1 MHGSEQAGEHDAVQ
15 PHRRQHED
23 RAVGEVDR
31 VPADPDGSEV
41 AAEVHEADPVVA
53 PRQRFARFLVDQLVR
68 IERHIPAQH
77 GQPATSEGGS

>member
-15 PHRRQHED
+15 PHRGQHEE
-23 RAVGEVDR
+23 RAVSEEDR
-31 VPADPDGSEV
+31 VAADPDGSEM
-41 AAEVHEADPVVA
+41 AAEVHETDTVVA

-77 GQPATSEGGS
+77 GQPPAEEGGS

>member
-15 PHRRQHED
+15 PHRGQHED
-23 RAVGEVDR
+23 RAVSEEDR
-31 VPADPDGSEV
+31 VAADPDGSEM
-41 AAEVHEADPVVA
+41 AAEVHETDPVVA

-77 GQPATSEGGS
+77 GQPPAEEGGS